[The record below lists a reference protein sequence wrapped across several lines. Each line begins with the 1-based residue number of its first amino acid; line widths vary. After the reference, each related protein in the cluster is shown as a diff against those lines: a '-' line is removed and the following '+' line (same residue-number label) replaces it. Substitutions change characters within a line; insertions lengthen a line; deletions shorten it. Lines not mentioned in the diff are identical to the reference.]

1 MTPHSMILRGVSIFY
16 TKFLISQRKQNQN
29 ILTHW
34 SVAQEGSNFEKKC
47 RSKISLDCPVS
58 KDNSLT
64 STSCGTPLTFSL
76 AVTTSRDG
84 VTVKKCGNIGN
95 KARWTLNQ
103 RWVWFGS
110 SGQRDTTIE
119 DGLRQKRGQRSSLLF
134 GGSS

>member
-1 MTPHSMILRGVSIFY
+1 MILRGVSIFY

-34 SVAQEGSNFEKKC
+34 SVAQVGSNFEKNAGQ
-47 RSKISLDCPVS
+47 ILVGLS

>member
-1 MTPHSMILRGVSIFY
+1 MILRGVSIFY

-34 SVAQEGSNFEKKC
+34 SVAQVGSNFEKNAGQ
-47 RSKISLDCPVS
+47 ILVGLS

-110 SGQRDTTIE
+110 SGQRDATIE